1 MFRKNSLTVL
11 FMLLLLVVV
20 GCSSIV
26 SAASDL
32 TGSNADAETPQEVV
46 ENFYTWLL
54 DYIGN
59 RAEGE
64 FHNPMVERAYRDS
77 NALSQSYI
85 KELDRL
91 MESDTPLGHDPL
103 LCAQDVPQF
112 VEIKE
117 MAIEGDQ
124 AVAQMGSSF
133 PNHRFE
139 VHLDKIEGTWKITSI
154 VCKQ

>member
-1 MFRKNSLTVL
+1 MYWKNSLTVL
-11 FMLLLLVVV
+11 FLLLLLVVV

-32 TGSNADAETPQEVV
+32 SGAKPDVESPQEVV
-46 ENFYTWLL
+46 EGFYAWLL

-77 NALSQSYI
+77 DALSQAYI

-103 LCAQDVPQF
+103 LCAQDIPEF
-112 VEIKE
+112 VEVNEII
-117 MAIEGDQ
+117 IEEYQ

-133 PNHRFE
+133 PNHSFE
-139 VHLDKIEGTWKITSI
+139 VHLEQTEGTWKIANI
-154 VCKQ
+154 VCR